1 MAMAWGGGGGKRAVV
16 FSTVVDMMASSPSGI
31 GMPSGIVSDGWDNC
45 EYEMKSIKRNRINTM
60 LNKIKIIYHMLDEYP
75 NHQQVKLQ
83 ENR

>member
-31 GMPSGIVSDGWDNC
+31 VFDGWDNY

>member
-16 FSTVVDMMASSPSGI
+16 FSTVVDMMASL
-31 GMPSGIVSDGWDNC
+31 PSGIVSDGWDNC